1 MGFIIWYK
9 VQIEEESPDAGP
21 GGLAGAVASAAS
33 TLLGIGLPVRVSN
46 DIFSGQHILDADI
59 TLEMHTGATASTFTI
74 KMNDLSKDT
83 ADLLKSAQ
91 KKGMQQNKPLHAKVF
106 LGYFDDAPAPF
117 RPTEVVMDGAITAI
131 KSDVNDSGIME
142 TTIKGQEIT
151 GYKLRTK
158 RNFQCQVPKQSTADA
173 FLSLVLDGTGVTAP
187 TDHGLENTESDF
199 AFDEDTALDALR
211 VFADRRKVPIV
222 LRDKQVFIKN
232 NVGSGNPA
240 ATLTPEEN
248 IVKLDDS
255 QETEEDAK
263 ASPNANTKAKT
274 TARASFKV
282 TVLGNPK
289 LRVGQRVRVKLPDE
303 DEKVFRIEEC
313 THSFSSTGGSS
324 GGGASSG
331 GSSAGGASAGGAPA
345 AGSSSSGSSTSGYTC
360 VLTLADVQAG
370 QLTRLQSGA
379 HSVIRR
385 VRDLAESTQQPAID
399 VGEVQT
405 YTPGAQQKH
414 LATLYYKQSP
424 PVDAISP
431 SVQTPVNK
439 SPIQLTDRPIASPF
453 AFHKCGLVM
462 PIYPKMRALLAH
474 NLGLTN
480 DAIVTGFLWADN
492 PLLQAPPNLAGDY
505 WLCLPTGLTGDN
517 LPTDT
522 TPTANDLTDKEGR
535 RVIQAKGLHIAVG
548 ESLLAHA
555 GTRPTV
561 AGDLADQIVIEHKSG
576 TKVTIT
582 SAGEVQIQTT
592 QQKISMT
599 NGSVT
604 LQLNGAAVE
613 VT

>member
-9 VQIEEESPDAGP
+9 LQIEEESPAAGP

-33 TLLGIGLPVRVSN
+33 TLLGIGLPVRISN

-59 TLEMHTGATASTFTI
+59 TLEMHTGAAASTFTI
-74 KMNDLSKDT
+74 KMNDLAKQT

-91 KKGMQQNKPLHAKVF
+91 KKGMGQNKPLHVKVY

-117 RPTEVVMDGAITAI
+117 RPTDVVMDGAITSI
-131 KSDVNDSGIME
+131 KSDVNDNGILE

-187 TDHGLENTESDF
+187 TDHGLANTESDF

-211 VFADRRKVPIV
+211 VFADRQKVPIV

-232 NVGSGNPA
+232 NVGSGDPVA
-240 ATLTPEEN
+240 SLTPEEN

-255 QETEEDAK
+255 QEAEEDPK
-263 ASPNANTKAKT
+263 ASPAANTKAKT
-274 TARASFKV
+274 TARASVKA

-303 DEKVFRIEEC
+303 DEKLFRIEEC

-324 GGGASSG
+324 SG
-331 GSSAGGASAGGAPA
+331 GSSSGGAAA
-345 AGSSSSGSSTSGYTC
+345 AGSATSGSSTSGYTC
-360 VLTLADVQAG
+360 VLTLADAQAG

-414 LATLYYKQSP
+414 LTTLNYKQSP

-431 SVQTPVNK
+431 SVQTPVNHG
-439 SPIQLTDRPIASPF
+439 PLQLTDRPIASPF
-453 AFHKCGLVM
+453 AFHKCGLVT
-462 PIYPKMRALLAH
+462 PVYPKMRALLAH

-505 WLCLPTGLTGDN
+505 WLCLPIGLTGDN
-517 LPTDT
+517 LPTDS

-576 TKVTIT
+576 TRITIT
-582 SAGEVQIQTT
+582 SAGEVQIETN